1 MELAR
6 RNPRRMNVELAALTL
21 APGLAVGS
29 FLNVL
34 AARIPLRRS
43 VVTPGSACMACA
55 TPLVWYDNVP
65 LLSYAALRGR
75 CRHCASPIS
84 WRYPAVEAATALLVA
99 GCALEFGLSWR
110 FGVAAAFCAVLV
122 TISATDLERRTIPNR
137 IVVPAAVGLLVA
149 QTLLHPSVEWVAG
162 GAGAAAFFL
171 AAALAYPGGM
181 GMGDVKLAFLLGVV
195 LGRTVPV
202 ALLVGMLSALVP
214 AAVLGV
220 KHGRA
225 ARKMTIPFG
234 PFLAV
239 GGIVALFAGRSI
251 LDWYLQV
258 L

>member
-1 MELAR
+1 
-6 RNPRRMNVELAALTL
+6 MNVELAALTL

-43 VVTPGSACMACA
+43 IVAPGSACMSCA
-55 TPLVWYDNVP
+55 TPLAWYDNVP
-65 LLSYAALRGR
+65 LLSYAVLRGR
-75 CRHCASPIS
+75 CRHCAASIS
-84 WRYPAVEAATALLVA
+84 WRYPAVEALTALLAA
-99 GCALEFGLSWR
+99 GCALRFGFTWR
-110 FGVAAAFCAVLV
+110 FAIAAAFCAVLV
-122 TISATDLERRTIPNR
+122 TVSATDLERRVIPNR
-137 IVVPAAVGLLVA
+137 IVVPASVVLLAA
-149 QTLLHPSVEWVAG
+149 QTLLHPSVEWAIA

-181 GMGDVKLAFLLGVV
+181 GMGDVKLALLLGVV

-202 ALLVGMLSALVP
+202 ALLVGMVSALVP

-220 KHGRA
+220 KHGSA
-225 ARKMTIPFG
+225 ARKMAIPFG
-234 PFLAV
+234 PFLAL
-239 GGIVALFAGRSI
+239 GGLVALFAGHAI

>member
-1 MELAR
+1 
-6 RNPRRMNVELAALTL
+6 MNVELAALTL

-43 VVTPGSACMACA
+43 VVAPGSACMSCA
-55 TPLVWYDNVP
+55 TPLAWYDNVP

-75 CRHCASPIS
+75 CRHCAASIS
-84 WRYPAVEAATALLVA
+84 WRYPAVEAATALLAA
-99 GCALEFGLSWR
+99 GCALRFGFTWR
-110 FGVAAAFCAVLV
+110 FAIAAAFCAVLV
-122 TISATDLERRTIPNR
+122 TISATDLERRVIPNR
-137 IVVPAAVGLLVA
+137 IVVPASVVLLAA
-149 QTLLHPSVEWVAG
+149 QTLLHPSVEWAVA
-162 GAGAAAFFL
+162 GAGAAGFFL

-181 GMGDVKLAFLLGVV
+181 GMGDVKLALLLGVV

-202 ALLVGMLSALVP
+202 ALLVGMVSALVP
-214 AAVLGV
+214 AAVLGA

-234 PFLAV
+234 PFLAF
-239 GGIVALFAGRSI
+239 GGLVALFAGHAI
-251 LDWYLQV
+251 LHWYLRV

>member
-1 MELAR
+1 
-6 RNPRRMNVELAALTL
+6 MNVELAALTL

-43 VVTPGSACMACA
+43 IVTPGSACMSCA
-55 TPLVWYDNVP
+55 TPLSWYDNVP
-65 LLSYAALRGR
+65 LLSYALLRGR
-75 CRHCASPIS
+75 CRHCAATIS
-84 WRYPAVEAATALLVA
+84 WRYPAVEAATALLAA

-122 TISATDLERRTIPNR
+122 TVSATDLERRIIPNR
-137 IVVPAAVGLLVA
+137 VVVPASLVLLAA
-149 QTLLHPSVEWVAG
+149 QTVIHPSVEWVAG
-162 GAGAAAFFL
+162 GVGAAAFFL

-202 ALLVGMLSALVP
+202 ALLLGMVSALVP
-214 AAVLGV
+214 AAVLAA

-225 ARKMTIPFG
+225 ARKMAIPFG
-234 PFLAV
+234 PFLAL
-239 GGIVALFAGRSI
+239 GGVVALFAGHAI
-251 LDWYLQV
+251 LDWYLKAM
-258 L
+258 

>member
-1 MELAR
+1 MKL
-6 RNPRRMNVELAALTL
+6 ELAALTL

-43 VVTPGSACMACA
+43 VVAPGSACMSCA
-55 TPLVWYDNVP
+55 TPLAWHDNVP
-65 LLSYAALRGR
+65 LLSYAVLRGR
-75 CRHCASPIS
+75 CRHCGASIS

-99 GCALEFGLSWR
+99 GCALDFGLSWR
-110 FGVAAAFCAVLV
+110 FAVGAAFCAVLV
-122 TISATDLERRTIPNR
+122 TVSATDLERRIIPNR
-137 IVVPAAVGLLVA
+137 IVVPAALVLLAA
-149 QTLLHPSVEWVAG
+149 QTVLHPSVEWLAS
-162 GAGAAAFFL
+162 GAGAALFFL
-171 AAALAYPGGM
+171 VAAVAYPGGM
-181 GMGDVKLAFLLGVV
+181 GMGDVKLAFLLGAV

-225 ARKMTIPFG
+225 ARKMAIPFG
-234 PFLAV
+234 PFLAL
-239 GGIVALFAGRSI
+239 GGLVALFAGRPI
-251 LDWYLQV
+251 LDWYLHV